1 MKKLPLLSLMLLA
14 VIIIGSQFGCS
25 KKSDSSSP
33 STTTTTSIDCTGISP
48 SFSATVFALIQAK
61 CATSGCHDAGSTNSG
76 GPFTTYAQISAKASN
91 IKAQVSSGAMPKSG
105 SLSASEKS
113 SIVCWV
119 SSGAANN

>member
-33 STTTTTSIDCTGISP
+33 STTTTSIDCSGINP
-48 SFSATVFALIQAK
+48 SFSVTVLTLIQTK
-61 CATSGCHDAGSTNSG
+61 CATNSGCHAAGSTNSG
-76 GPFTTYAQISAKASN
+76 GPLTTYAQISAKASN
-91 IKAQVSSGAMPKSG
+91 IKAQVSSGAMPQTG
-105 SLSASEKS
+105 SLTASEKS

-119 SSGAANN
+119 SNGAANN